1 MTRLFFVL
9 APAILAGLAVFA
21 FALLLGNTNRAAAV
35 PAFLLFFFVVVV
47 GWSATTPRP
56 ARGEGPQK

>member
-35 PAFLLFFFVVVV
+35 PAFLLFFFVVGI

-56 ARGEGPQK
+56 ERGE